1 MVSTIKIKYNNNQ
14 KNNQI
19 IMGQLVNISV
29 KFSAVDQSRLTT
41 DKNGNQWLNLSGWI
55 NDEMDQYGSFGFVTQ
70 TPTKEEREAKEKLP
84 ILGNFKLP
92 MAKGAPMDKIVQTA
106 PNKPSNFESS
116 ILLPDTDAGDD
127 LPF

>member
-1 MVSTIKIKYNNNQ
+1 MA
-14 KNNQI
+14 
-19 IMGQLVNISV
+19 QLVNISV

-70 TPTKEEREAKEKLP
+70 SPTKEEREAKAKLP

-92 MAKGAPMDKIVQTA
+92 MANGAPKDKIVQTA
-106 PNKPSNFESS
+106 PNKPSNFESQVL
-116 ILLPDTDAGDD
+116 IPDTESGDE

>member
-1 MVSTIKIKYNNNQ
+1 
-14 KNNQI
+14 
-19 IMGQLVNISV
+19 MGQLVNISV

-41 DKNGNQWLNLSGWI
+41 DKNGNKWLNLSGWI

-70 TPTKEEREAKEKLP
+70 SPTKEEREAKAKLP

-92 MAKGAPMDKIVQTA
+92 MAKGTPVNNIVQTA
-106 PNKPSNFESS
+106 PNKPANFESQVLIPES
-116 ILLPDTDAGDD
+116 DAGDD

>member
-1 MVSTIKIKYNNNQ
+1 
-14 KNNQI
+14 
-19 IMGQLVNISV
+19 MGQLVNISV

-70 TPTKEEREAKEKLP
+70 SPSKEEREAKVKLP

-92 MAKGAPMDKIVQTA
+92 MAKGTPVNNIVQT
-106 PNKPSNFESS
+106 PPDKPANFESQVLIPES
-116 ILLPDTDAGDD
+116 NVSDD

>member
-1 MVSTIKIKYNNNQ
+1 
-14 KNNQI
+14 
-19 IMGQLVNISV
+19 MGQLVNISV
-29 KFSAVDQSRLTT
+29 KYSAVDQSRLTT

-70 TPTKEEREAKEKLP
+70 SPTKEEREAKERLP

-92 MAKGAPMDKIVQTA
+92 MAKGAPMDKIVETA
-106 PNKPSNFESS
+106 PNKTSNFESTS
-116 ILLPDTDAGDD
+116 LLPESDSGDD

>member
-1 MVSTIKIKYNNNQ
+1 MA
-14 KNNQI
+14 
-19 IMGQLVNISV
+19 QLVNISV
-29 KFSAVDQSRLTT
+29 KFSAVNQSRLTT

-70 TPTKEEREAKEKLP
+70 SPTKEERDAKAKLP

-92 MAKGAPMDKIVQTA
+92 LAKGAPTEQIVQTA
-106 PNKPSNFESS
+106 PNKPSNFESNV
-116 ILLPDTDAGDD
+116 IVPDAELGDE

>member
-1 MVSTIKIKYNNNQ
+1 MA
-14 KNNQI
+14 
-19 IMGQLVNISV
+19 QLVNISV

-70 TPTKEEREAKEKLP
+70 SPTKEERDAKAKLP

-92 MAKGAPMDKIVQTA
+92 LAKGAPTEQIVQTA
-106 PNKPSNFESS
+106 PNKPSNFESVALVPES
-116 ILLPDTDAGDD
+116 DAGDQ